1 VRKKPLPS
9 TAPPARNSATEEK
22 VENAVVK
29 KTFSGLQS
37 EQLSG
42 QGKPIQNVSRYFYS
56 LFAALIFLC
65 GVYAGTKYLPG
76 SDLTSQFIL
85 GNDDNPRRVSILNS
99 EPEDFFPVAEFRK
112 QSAILIGCHN
122 QLQLIPQLYA
132 DIANAVDQ
140 KVPLFGIVS
149 TEVQAQRG
157 VEIIHNLGLPTG
169 AMRFLVI
176 PSNSIWIRD
185 YAPFILRYDD
195 DRALMVDAK
204 YHTRTMR
211 EKRKQ
216 DDYMGFELAR
226 FLDLPV
232 RSIPLVLEGGNF
244 ISNGDGLL
252 LTSSK
257 TLAVNKEGEYSHNQL
272 ISMFNDYLGVNGVY
286 AVHPLEGEPNGHI
299 DMFMTMLGKNLA
311 IIAEIDP
318 SVDPENSARLNKTAE
333 FISTVTT
340 SAGPIIVKRIPMPPK
355 WGSDWRSY
363 TNIIMANGVL
373 LMPSFSNVDKVME
386 DRAEAVYRSSLPLG
400 WDVKRIN
407 CDKLV
412 ALHGQLHC
420 ISYSIPHFISIEG
433 LLERSFPRTRE
444 KKLRSTKL

>member
-1 VRKKPLPS
+1 MKKKKS
-9 TAPPARNSATEEK
+9 FSKNSSNRTHSKIVQVDGAEESK
-22 VENAVVK
+22 NLVSSDMNQYPRQVK
-29 KTFSGLQS
+29 SINKF
-37 EQLSG
+37 
-42 QGKPIQNVSRYFYS
+42 SRYGYS
-56 LFAALIFLC
+56 LFAIIIFLG
-65 GVYAGTKYLPG
+65 GVYIGTKILPESEL
-76 SDLTSQFIL
+76 SDKSLSKNKDPLVRTSI
-85 GNDDNPRRVSILNS
+85 SYS
-99 EPEDFFPVAEFRK
+99 KPEDFFPVAEFRK
-112 QSAILIGCHN
+112 QAALLIGCQN
-122 QLQLIPQLYA
+122 QLQLIPQLYG
-132 DIANAVDQ
+132 DIARAVDQ
-140 KVPLFGIVS
+140 RVPLFGIVS
-149 TEVQAQRG
+149 TETQAKQG
-157 VEIIHNLGLPTG
+157 VKIIQKLGLPPD

-211 EKRKQ
+211 ENRKQ
-216 DDYMGFELAR
+216 DDFMGFELAR
-226 FLDLPV
+226 YLGLPV

-257 TLAVNKEGEYSHNQL
+257 TIAVNKEGHFTQKQL

-299 DMFMTMLGKNLA
+299 DMFMTMVDTNLA

-318 SVDPENSARLNKTAE
+318 SIDPENSARLNKTAE
-333 FISTVTT
+333 FISTVST
-340 SAGPIIVKRIPMPPK
+340 SEGPILVKRIPMPPK
-355 WGSDWRSY
+355 WGNDWRSY

-373 LMPSFSNVDKVME
+373 LMPSFGDVDKAIE
-386 DRAEAVYRSSLPLG
+386 DRAEEVYRSSLPVG

-412 ALHGQLHC
+412 ALRGQLHC
-420 ISYSIPHFISIEG
+420 LSYSIPQFISIEG
-433 LLERSFPRTRE
+433 LLERSFPRLWGE
-444 KKLRSTKL
+444 NLVKE